1 MKISERDK
9 KLLIYLCSG
18 LLLLVAY
25 FFGYTKYSEK
35 KAVVQLE
42 IDQLNTRYNDLKAKD
57 DKRASYIAE
66 TEKNTSIIN
75 ETAKLYPSEV
85 TLEGEIYFTKLIE
98 DASGAWVRQ
107 WLYTQAEEVLPLSAS
122 DTTPND
128 TTQGEGTTSE
138 GATGGQTTSET
149 IVPTTFKGYKTVST
163 ISFDADYNQLK
174 NMINY
179 INTYASRKV
188 IQQISVAFDSSTGI
202 LTGTMAYNNYF
213 IVGSTST
220 YTPYEIPSNGQG
232 VTNVFGQM
240 VQKPE

>member
-18 LLLLVAY
+18 LLLLAGY
-25 FFGYTKYSEK
+25 YFGYAKYSEK
-35 KAVVQLE
+35 KAAVQIE

-57 DKRASYIAE
+57 SKRASYIAE

-98 DASGAWVRQ
+98 DATGAWVRQ

-122 DTTPND
+122 ESNPND
-128 TTQGEGTTSE
+128 SSTGTGTTGEGTT
-138 GATGGQTTSET
+138 GGETT
-149 IVPTTFKGYKTVST
+149 VPTTFKGYKTVST

-174 NMINY
+174 NMISY

-188 IQQISVAFDSSTGI
+188 IQQVSVAFDSSTGI

-240 VQKPE
+240 VEKQE